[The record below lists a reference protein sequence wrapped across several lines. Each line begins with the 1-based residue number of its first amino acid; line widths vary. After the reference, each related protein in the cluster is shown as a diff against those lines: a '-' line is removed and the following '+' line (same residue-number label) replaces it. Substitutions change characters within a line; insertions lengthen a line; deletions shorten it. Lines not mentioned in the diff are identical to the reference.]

1 MGTTWASTD
10 EISACNDDLV
20 MAIIEVIAGNVE
32 NHLISPEDLFGLNP
46 KQLKKNQEIKEM
58 GPLTFLS
65 PVDAPERKERGPRWR
80 RGDGENEQGRQRRF
94 HVT

>member
-46 KQLKKNQEIKEM
+46 KQLKKSRN
-58 GPLTFLS
+58 
-65 PVDAPERKERGPRWR
+65 
-80 RGDGENEQGRQRRF
+80 
-94 HVT
+94 